1 MLEIIWQNV
10 HDLLSGTPIFPY
22 LWIPHC
28 VVMCQAVKATL
39 GDKKQ
44 HVSVSNPLSLYLMS
58 VIYTYP
64 GGILSQMMLGE
75 PPFVFLSNTNQ
86 LMSFSLVWYIMFYT
100 RISLLFNIRIIML
113 VCVLAQD
120 LMRLNLVLQAV
131 KAILTVHPSSIIYPA
146 VFANVKS
153 SGFMIVKYTE
163 HVLVNGLSK
172 PFSIPH
178 HSAKTMFISSLVF
191 IAQVQGIIS
200 MPISSLLTITAI
212 TTMIFRLL
220 SSDLSPI
227 KITDPYNKIELTF
240 CSLIFGKQKI
250 DENRNVKEK
259 KQDVDENKNTKQKKK
274 D

>member
-10 HDLLSGTPIFPY
+10 HDFISGTPILPY

-86 LMSFSLVWYIMFYT
+86 LLSFSLVWYMMFYT
-100 RISLLFNIRIIML
+100 RISFLFTIRFIML
-113 VCVLAQD
+113 ICVLAQD

-131 KAILTVHPSSIIYPA
+131 KTILAVHPSSVIYPA
-146 VFANVKS
+146 VFANIKS
-153 SGFMIVKYTE
+153 SGFMIVKYIE

-172 PFSIPH
+172 PFSVPH

-191 IAQVQGIIS
+191 IAQAQGLIL

-212 TTMIFRLL
+212 TTAIFRLL

-227 KITDPYNKIELTF
+227 QVSDPYNYIELTC
-240 CSLIFGKQKI
+240 CSLIFGTQEV
-250 DENRNVKEK
+250 DENRNL
-259 KQDVDENKNTKQKKK
+259 KQKKK